1 MEHKTEI
8 RTARNEQEFL
18 QVAHLHQQYIPL
30 GFLSSLGIGFLAR
43 LYAFMAKDAAA
54 FLLVAVDG
62 GTVVGFVS
70 GTVDVGSFYRRFI
83 IKNILWGFV
92 LLPKLVT
99 RNTLKRALETLL
111 YPRKNKV
118 MNLPKAELLSIVV
131 DRAYQGKGVAK
142 SLYEHLEQ
150 FYRIKR
156 IQEFKII
163 VGSTLTSA
171 ICFYQKVG
179 ATKLTEIEVHK
190 GYQSWVMHQ
199 QLR

>member
-1 MEHKTEI
+1 MEHTAEI
-8 RTARNEQEFL
+8 RKARNEQEFL
-18 QVAHLHQQYIPL
+18 QVAQLHQQYIPL
-30 GFLSSLGIGFLAR
+30 GFLSSLGTGFLAR
-43 LYAFMAKDAAA
+43 IYAFMAKDDAAL
-54 FLLVAVDG
+54 LLVAVER

-99 RNTLKRALETLL
+99 GDRLKRALETLL

-179 ATKLTEIEVHK
+179 ATKLTEIEVHE

>member
-8 RTARNEQEFL
+8 RAARNEQEFL

-43 LYAFMAKDAAA
+43 MYALMAKDDAAL
-54 FLLVAVDG
+54 LLVAVDR
-62 GTVVGFVS
+62 GTIVGFVS

-83 IKNILWGFV
+83 RKNILWGFV

-99 RNTLKRALETLL
+99 GDRLKRALETLL
-111 YPRKNKV
+111 YPRKNKA

-131 DRAYQGKGVAK
+131 DHAYQGRGVATV
-142 SLYEHLEQ
+142 LYEHLEQ
-150 FYRIKR
+150 FYRSKSIP
-156 IQEFKII
+156 EFKII

-190 GYQSWVMHQ
+190 GFQSWVMHH

>member
-1 MEHKTEI
+1 MAK
-8 RTARNEQEFL
+8 
-18 QVAHLHQQYIPL
+18 LHQQYISQ

-43 LYAFMAKDAAA
+43 MYAFMAKDDAAL
-54 FLLVAVDG
+54 LLVAVDR
-62 GTVVGFVS
+62 GTIVGFVS
-70 GTVDVGSFYRRFI
+70 GTLDVGSFYRRFI
-83 IKNILWGFV
+83 RKNILSGFV
-92 LLPKLVT
+92 LFPKLVT
-99 RNTLKRALETLL
+99 GGRLKRALETLL

-131 DRAYQGKGVAK
+131 DRAYQRTGVAQT
-142 SLYEHLEQ
+142 LYEHLKQ
-150 FYRIKR
+150 FYKIKG

-163 VGSTLTSA
+163 VGSSLTSA

-179 ATKLTEIEVHK
+179 ATKLTEIEVHE